1 MKYLKTKD
9 IRVWTESQLDIDVNH
24 KLNRFT
30 KPRETHSKS
39 VAYTAKL
46 FNELS
51 GKKIVECGSGVHS
64 ENCSA
69 VTWFRDTCAEEI
81 HYIDLDP
88 KRIAEVR
95 EAIGDNDR
103 VNYYVQS
110 CLDVVPKITDIDLL
124 YMDFWVGKGADRA
137 KAYYDL
143 YNLANRPRMILI
155 DDSDHTSPW
164 KHTAMI
170 PVAIADGYTVEYVG
184 RQTLLLL

>member
-1 MKYLKTKD
+1 MKLLKTKD
-9 IRVWTESQLDIDVNH
+9 IRVWTECQLDIDVNY
-24 KLNRFT
+24 KLNSFA
-30 KPRETHSKS
+30 KPRKS
-39 VAYTAKL
+39 HLQSVEYVAEL
-46 FNELS
+46 FEQLD
-51 GKKIVECGSGVHS
+51 GKKIVECGSGVHTPD
-64 ENCSA
+64 CSA
-69 VTWFRDTCAEEI
+69 LKWFEKTNATEI

-88 KRIAEVR
+88 VRIEEVKER
-95 EAIGDNDR
+95 IGTHER
-103 VNYYVQS
+103 VHYHIQS

-124 YMDFWVGKGADRA
+124 YMDFWVGRGADRA